1 VPTGYTPVKGAESLA
16 EHNKEVLDL
25 FDRMVVALTPVFKIV
40 AGGVGLVRGLV
51 GDVWGLVGLARGLI
65 RGLVGLARR
74 LIRLA
79 RRLVRLVRGLVGDA
93 RRFVGQGSLVLSGR
107 CLHSKITRSFLDA
120 SNMSDV
126 LIAPS
131 AQAHQERSSLSVLRS
146 DPQNVSNGV
155 SALQGGSDSF

>member
-1 VPTGYTPVKGAESLA
+1 MPYFCASVVLTIVRSLTEMSNVTGVSNGPPLESEITFTMGSWMCSGAVLVLDTTANSWVSRITSVPTGYTPVKGAESLA

-51 GDVWGLVGLARGLI
+51 GDVWGLVGLAR
-65 RGLVGLARR
+65 R

-79 RRLVRLVRGLVGDA
+79 RRLGRLVRGLFGDA

-107 CLHSKITRSFLDA
+107 C
-120 SNMSDV
+120 
-126 LIAPS
+126 
-131 AQAHQERSSLSVLRS
+131 
-146 DPQNVSNGV
+146 
-155 SALQGGSDSF
+155 

>member
-1 VPTGYTPVKGAESLA
+1 VKGAESLA

-51 GDVWGLVGLARGLI
+51 GDVWGLVGLAR
-65 RGLVGLARR
+65 R

-79 RRLVRLVRGLVGDA
+79 RRLVRLVRGLFGDA

-107 CLHSKITRSFLDA
+107 C
-120 SNMSDV
+120 
-126 LIAPS
+126 
-131 AQAHQERSSLSVLRS
+131 
-146 DPQNVSNGV
+146 
-155 SALQGGSDSF
+155 